1 MVLAGF
7 PEATWVML
15 VVCRP
20 NYMKHSLSMEL
31 LCRRSWIKHP
41 YFVLWSHPM
50 SMPIAGCNSQGIS
63 TRYLTA
69 WLLGMGRAKEVT
81 ALGEL
86 LER

>member
-1 MVLAGF
+1 
-7 PEATWVML
+7 
-15 VVCRP
+15 
-20 NYMKHSLSMEL
+20 
-31 LCRRSWIKHP
+31 
-41 YFVLWSHPM
+41 M